1 MPLFRCHPG
10 KGRRASL
17 AAILALFVAGL
28 ALAGCGETETPKPV
42 THANAGGPPRV
53 LYKVGQP
60 YQIDGVWYYP
70 KVDYDYDET
79 GIASWYGSDFHG
91 KATALGEPYDMNE
104 LTAAHRTLPMP
115 SMVQVTNLEN
125 GRVLAL
131 RVNDRGPYK
140 KGRILDVSRR
150 AAQLLGFD
158 ADGTARVRVQIMAEE
173 SRQMAAAAQ
182 AAAGPQV
189 ALQPGETKPQAAP
202 TKPVVAQALPPPPG
216 VRAVPQ
222 QAPSAPTRVAAAPQP
237 PIPAVPIEPSGQV
250 TRVPVRPT
258 QIYIQAGAFTNQGNA
273 TRLRAKLA
281 SLGSTAVT
289 PINVDGQRF
298 YRVRLGPIA
307 SVEQADAMLDRVVG
321 AGVPQARIVVD

>member
-1 MPLFRCHPG
+1 MIAGLGLVPRI
-10 KGRRASL
+10 RATL
-17 AAILALFVAGL
+17 LAILALGL
-28 ALAGCGETETPKPV
+28 VLAGCGETETPKPV
-42 THANAGGPPRV
+42 THVAAAKPRV
-53 LYKVGQP
+53 GYKVGQP

-70 KVDYDYDET
+70 KVDYDYEET
-79 GIASWYGSDFHG
+79 GIASWYGPDFHG
-91 KATALGEPYDMNE
+91 KDTALGEPYDMNE

-115 SMVQVTNLEN
+115 SMVRVTNLEN

-173 SRQMAAAAQ
+173 SRQMALAAQ
-182 AAAGPQV
+182 AGTQV
-189 ALQPGETKPQAAP
+189 ALQPGESRPQAAP

-216 VRAVPQ
+216 TSAAPQ
-222 QAPSAPTRVAAAPQP
+222 RPATAPTRMAAAPQP
-237 PIPAVPIEPSGQV
+237 AIPAAQLEPDGRV
-250 TRVPVRPT
+250 TSVPVRPT

-281 SLGSTAVT
+281 TLGTTAVT
-289 PINVDGQRF
+289 PISVDGQRF

>member
-1 MPLFRCHPG
+1 MRLR
-10 KGRRASL
+10 GRAGAAL
-17 AAILALFVAGL
+17 AAALVLGL
-28 ALAGCGETETPKPV
+28 ALAGCGETETAKPV
-42 THANAGGPPRV
+42 THAAPAQPRL

-60 YQIDGVWYYP
+60 YQINGIWYYP

-79 GIASWYGSDFHG
+79 GIASWYGPDFHG
-91 KATALGEPYDMNE
+91 KDTALGEPYDMNE

-115 SMVQVTNLEN
+115 SMVRVTNLEN

-173 SRQMAAAAQ
+173 SREMALAAQ
-182 AAAGPQV
+182 AGSQV
-189 ALQPGETKPQAAP
+189 ALQPGESRPQAAP
-202 TKPVVAQALPPPPG
+202 TKPVVAEALPPPPG
-216 VRAVPQ
+216 TSAAPQKPAAAAPARA
-222 QAPSAPTRVAAAPQP
+222 AAAPQP
-237 PIPAVPIEPSGQV
+237 AIAAAAIQPDGRV

-258 QIYIQAGAFTNQGNA
+258 RIYIQAGAFANQGNA
-273 TRLRAKLA
+273 TKLRAKLA
-281 SLGSTAVT
+281 TLGSTAVT
-289 PINVDGQRF
+289 PISVDGQRF
-298 YRVRLGPIA
+298 FRVRLGPIA
-307 SVEQADAMLDRVVG
+307 TVEQADAMLDRVVG

>member
-1 MPLFRCHPG
+1 VP
-10 KGRRASL
+10 RAL
-17 AAILALFVAGL
+17 AALLALLALGL
-28 ALAGCGETETPKPV
+28 GLAGCGETKTARPATQAAV
-42 THANAGGPPRV
+42 SAPPRL

-70 KVDYDYDET
+70 KVDYGYDET
-79 GIASWYGSDFHG
+79 GIASWYGPNFHG
-91 KATALGEPYDMNE
+91 NATALGEPYDMNE

-115 SMVQVTNLEN
+115 SMVRVTNLEN

-158 ADGTARVRVQIMAEE
+158 GDGTARVRVQIMAEE

-182 AAAGPQV
+182 AGSPV
-189 ALQPGETKPQAAP
+189 ALQPGETRPQAAP

-216 VRAVPQ
+216 ARA
-222 QAPSAPTRVAAAPQP
+222 APSRPSTPSPTRVAAAPQP
-237 PIPAVPIEPSGQV
+237 PIPAVEIQPNGQV

-273 TRLRAKLA
+273 SRLSAKLA
-281 SLGSTAVT
+281 TIGTIAVT
-289 PINVDGQRF
+289 PIRVDGQRF

-307 SVEQADAMLDRVVG
+307 SVEQADLLLDRVVG
-321 AGVPQARIVVD
+321 AGVSQARIVVD